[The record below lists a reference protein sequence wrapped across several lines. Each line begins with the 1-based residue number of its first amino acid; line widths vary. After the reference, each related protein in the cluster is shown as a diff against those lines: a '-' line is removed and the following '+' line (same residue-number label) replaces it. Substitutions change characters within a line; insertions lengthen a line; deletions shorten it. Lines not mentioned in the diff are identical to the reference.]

1 MRRLS
6 PLDAALAESA
16 MMSASMPSP
25 IGHTLAGLAV
35 GWLSEPAP
43 PATGSGLRDSLTP
56 LVLWCA
62 LVAAIPDADL
72 LIPHFHRTATHSVT
86 ATVLLLI
93 MVVAVTGKVTRHP
106 AWTLALTLGAAHGT
120 HLLLDWLGTDH
131 FPPPGLQMLW
141 PFSPHF
147 FHSGV
152 DLFPPVER
160 RLLRPEALSVNAYAA
175 AWELLIMGPIALV
188 AWSRRRRGASAKSA
202 KAKGQ
207 SR

>member
-1 MRRLS
+1 
-6 PLDAALAESA
+6 
-16 MMSASMPSP
+16 MPSP

-43 PATGSGLRDSLTP
+43 PATGRRLRDSLTP

-62 LVAAIPDADL
+62 FVAAIPDADL

-86 ATVLLLI
+86 ATVLVLI
-93 MVVAVTGKVTRHP
+93 MVAAVTGKVTRHP
-106 AWTLALTLGAAHGT
+106 AWTLALALAAAHGT
-120 HLLLDWLGTDH
+120 HLLLDWLGTDR

-147 FHSGV
+147 FYSGV
-152 DLFPPVER
+152 DLFPAVER
-160 RLLRPEALSVNAYAA
+160 RLLRPEALGVNAYAA
-175 AWELLIMGPIALV
+175 AWELLIMGPFAAL
-188 AWSRRRRGASAKSA
+188 AWAWRRRRGASTDARATGTEAS
-202 KAKGQ
+202 